1 MHQVAVA
8 WIWMVIGGFAILPAA
23 VDASSE
29 DQVVRGVV
37 ESFLTRLGDRQYDT
51 LASDFTPKAIIV
63 VTRQRDGQW
72 TNSYQTAEEWIETL
86 KRNPNPVAFR
96 EPIANVQVTI
106 DSDQLAYLRADFQVV
121 RDGHA
126 LSKGVDQFTL
136 VREHN
141 VWKIAM
147 VAYTSLPAAP

>member
-1 MHQVAVA
+1 MPQVAVA
-8 WIWMVIGGFAILPAA
+8 WIWMVIAGFAILPAA

-96 EPIANVQVTI
+96 EPIANLQVRPE
-106 DSDQLAYLRADFQVV
+106 LRWDHADKDVYNGI
-121 RDGHA
+121 R
-126 LSKGVDQFTL
+126 DQFTAGL
-136 VREHN
+136 G
-141 VWKIAM
+141 
-147 VAYTSLPAAP
+147 VAYLY